1 MKKHLFL
8 VAALLLVLFAS
19 SCGDA
24 NQKTSDIPQIDV
36 RTSYPEKEICLQDVA
51 DVSYI
56 PLDSKDDI
64 LFRGHV
70 RSFSDKGIVILDDQN
85 HALLFFNKHGKF
97 LNAISRR
104 GQGPEE
110 YSMMFN
116 ALVDWDK
123 EEVFVFD
130 SASKIVVYSLDG
142 TFKRRLSFDL
152 HLGQHDAYI
161 WSDGQLISYQNG
173 NRDKDGNLIP
183 HQPVV
188 LISKTD
194 GKLDSLSYTKE
205 HDFPTFIGSKQ
216 MNIRIS
222 WPSLTK
228 LNGDVYVNDV
238 SADTIYHLDVRTK
251 ALQPVMTRTPSVTLD
266 DLDGFLMDLYGITPQ
281 YYFLHFR
288 ARQASMDSHFMMID
302 EKSKNAVYDRKDG
315 KIYHPKFTN
324 KDYPSMEKKHM
335 EFCEEIDNCATVQLE
350 AFELLESLEAGELSG
365 ELKTI
370 AEGLK
375 EDDNPV
381 LMVVKFKE

>member
-8 VAALLLVLFAS
+8 VAALSLALFAS

-36 RTSYPEKEICLQDVA
+36 HTSYAEKEICLQDVA
-51 DVSYI
+51 EISYI
-56 PLDSKDDI
+56 ALETTDENVYQGGVNSLTDKRVVVQDS
-64 LFRGHV
+64 RNN
-70 RSFSDKGIVILDDQN
+70 R
-85 HALLFFNKHGKF
+85 LLFFDRQGKY
-97 LNAISRR
+97 LCSISRK

-130 SASKIVVYSLDG
+130 SANKIMVYSLDG
-142 TFKRRLSFDL
+142 TFKRKLSFDL

-183 HQPVV
+183 YQPIV

-194 GKLDSLSYTKE
+194 GKLDSLSYIKK
-205 HDFPTFIGSKQ
+205 HDFPTFIGYQQ
-216 MNIRIS
+216 MNIRVS
-222 WPSLTK
+222 WPSLNN
-228 LNGDVYVNDV
+228 LNGKVYVNDV
-238 SADTIYHLDVRTK
+238 SADTIYHLDARTQ
-251 ALQPVMTRTPSVTLD
+251 ALQPIMTRTPSVTLD

-281 YYFLHFR
+281 YYFLYFR
-288 ARQASMDSHFMMID
+288 ARQASMDSHFVMVD
-302 EKSKNAVYDRKDG
+302 EKSKHAVYDRKDG

-324 KDYPSMEKKHM
+324 KDYPSMEKIYL
-335 EFCEEIDNCATVQLE
+335 EFCEGINSCATVQLQTFDLIE
-350 AFELLESLEAGELSG
+350 ALEAGELSG